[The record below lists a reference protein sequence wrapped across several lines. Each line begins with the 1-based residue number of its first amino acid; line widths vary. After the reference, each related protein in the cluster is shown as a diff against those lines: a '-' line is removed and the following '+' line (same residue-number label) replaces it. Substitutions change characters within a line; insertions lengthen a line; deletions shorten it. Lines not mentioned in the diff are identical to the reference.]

1 MKSSIYY
8 SALSEAKRL
17 QIKSRPS
24 GSTFSS
30 CVVLFEL
37 IDEKQ
42 KSSRQ
47 HCYLFIF
54 HISFLP
60 ENWRHKI
67 LTPFSTL
74 FFPSKV
80 YFIVY
85 LGYISSC
92 WFLRSVRSFSSSS
105 LSPYGFQKTRAQTKF
120 SRFSTNNSTV
130 VGGELTRE
138 KKSFIGK
145 LYKLLPFPYAGY
157 KFSTSSY

>member
-8 SALSEAKRL
+8 SALSEATADKNLR
-17 QIKSRPS
+17 SRVA
-24 GSTFSS
+24 GSTFSV

-54 HISFLP
+54 HISFLS

-74 FFPSKV
+74 FFPLV
-80 YFIVY
+80 EIYFIVF
-85 LGYISSC
+85 LGYISLYC
-92 WFLRSVRSFSSSS
+92 VDFCVLNVDILSFQV
-105 LSPYGFQKTRAQTKF
+105 SPRRGMAFEKQDRRQNSADSQT
-120 SRFSTNNSTV
+120 
-130 VGGELTRE
+130 
-138 KKSFIGK
+138 
-145 LYKLLPFPYAGY
+145 
-157 KFSTSSY
+157 